1 MFGGFRSPGTWR
13 GSVCGIDV
21 VGAKN
26 GEHGLK
32 GEKSAKNDNRE
43 ERDWGES
50 EELKHEMLQDKFK
63 G

>member
-32 GEKSAKNDNRE
+32 GEKGAKMTI
-43 ERDWGES
+43 G
-50 EELKHEMLQDKFK
+50 KK
-63 G
+63 GIGKRVRN